1 MLSQK
6 RRSTRCRVLIV
17 EDDAVSC
24 RAMRALLTRW
34 SYEVGSCST
43 TAEAIEL
50 IARTLPNCLILD
62 LMLPDVNGIEVLRA
76 IRRRELPIR
85 VAVVTAHQDPQ
96 LMRDVRELRPDVV
109 LRKPIEL
116 SELRRW
122 LDSVERD

>member
-1 MLSQK
+1 
-6 RRSTRCRVLIV
+6 
-17 EDDAVSC
+17 
-24 RAMRALLTRW
+24 MRALLTRW